1 MAKKSISA
9 WKQIYRQAIEY
20 MGGATK
26 KKWSLDTL
34 KDEWRKI
41 RKEQRKEGIDL
52 PRVQDVSNQYEYEYQ
67 NTPRDEEMNT
77 LPPDEAL
84 ELGKDRIDK
93 FIEDVTSIYKDT
105 KAYIASAPLNAKGNV
120 KDPEFYFLQNA
131 EPLLDQHYNE
141 ILSIIDS
148 MRSQFSDEAV
158 ADALSKDVE
167 LEYTQ
172 ALVFMP
178 PSDTEDNFEVTI
190 EQLTGI
196 MINLS
201 ATFTA

>member
-9 WKQIYRQAIEY
+9 WKQIYKQAIEY
-20 MGGATK
+20 MGMKTK
-26 KKWSLDTL
+26 PRWSLDTL
-34 KDEWRKI
+34 KKEWLKI
-41 RKEQRKEGIDL
+41 RKEQRQEGIEL
-52 PRVQDVSNQYEYEYQ
+52 PNVQTVSRQYEYDYQ
-67 NTPRDEEMNT
+67 ATPRDEEMNT
-77 LPPDEAL
+77 LPPDEPL
-84 ELGKDRIDK
+84 ELGKERVDK
-93 FIEDVTSIYKDT
+93 FIEDVTSIYQDT
-105 KAYIASAPLNAKGNV
+105 KAYIASAPLNSKGNV

-148 MRSQFSDEAV
+148 MRSQFSDEVV
-158 ADALSKDVE
+158 AEALSKDVE

-201 ATFTA
+201 SQYMP

>member
-9 WKQIYRQAIEY
+9 WKQIYKQAIEY
-20 MGGATK
+20 MGIKTK
-26 KKWSLDTL
+26 PRWSLDKL
-34 KDEWRKI
+34 KAEWLKI
-41 RKEQRKEGIDL
+41 RKEQRQEGIEL
-52 PRVQDVSNQYEYEYQ
+52 PNVQTVSRQYEYDYQ
-67 NTPRDEEMNT
+67 ATPRDEEMNT
-77 LPPDEAL
+77 LPPDEPL
-84 ELGKDRIDK
+84 ELGKERVDK
-93 FIEDVTSIYKDT
+93 FIEDVTSIYQDT
-105 KAYIASAPLNAKGNV
+105 KAYIASAPLNSKGNV

-148 MRSQFSDEAV
+148 MRSQFSDEVV
-158 ADALSKDVE
+158 AEALSKDVE

-201 ATFTA
+201 SQYML